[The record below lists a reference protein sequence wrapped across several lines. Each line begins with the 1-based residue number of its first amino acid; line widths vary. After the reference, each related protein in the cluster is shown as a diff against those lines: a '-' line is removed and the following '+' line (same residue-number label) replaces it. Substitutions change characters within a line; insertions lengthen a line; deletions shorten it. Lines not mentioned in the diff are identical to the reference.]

1 MRDRYSEG
9 GWGTR
14 LFRASPLLPLLRLG
28 FVVSSSPL
36 LALASTCIRLYT
48 GYCWRI
54 IMNTVSA
61 VCSQVEFHSY
71 FVNRTVLGIYGQYVS
86 VVDSETICRRGEEM
100 IAVNTESVAMDR
112 VNGELYHKH
121 LCHFRTKDQHASY
134 ILDDDDDF
142 DLDDDLLDHGMMF

>member
-9 GWGTR
+9 GRGTR
-14 LFRASPLLPLLRLG
+14 LFRASPPLSLLRLG

-36 LALASTCIRLYT
+36 LALASTCVHLYT
-48 GYCWRI
+48 SYCWRF

-100 IAVNTESVAMDR
+100 VAVNTESVAMDK
-112 VNGELYHKH
+112 VNGELYYKH

-134 ILDDDDDF
+134 TLDDDDF
-142 DLDDDLLDHGMMF
+142 DLDDDLLDLGMMF